1 MSEFKIKC
9 GGSFDIY
16 FNNDDEA
23 HRVTVQVH
31 DECEGE
37 NIPIVEVLKKD
48 GTPLKPEKTQSL
60 SKGGGIT
67 TYRVR
72 PGEMVRVTCGGTGG
86 KGCTAS
92 ATEK

>member
-1 MSEFKIKC
+1 
-9 GGSFDIY
+9 
-16 FNNDDEA
+16 
-23 HRVTVQVH
+23 
-31 DECEGE
+31 
-37 NIPIVEVLKKD
+37 VLKKD

-86 KGCTAS
+86 KGA
-92 ATEK
+92 AP